1 MIILKVTKWWL
12 ITFSFIVPS
21 VYNCY
26 INKDYV
32 FALINKNIPIYFISK
47 IIFFILLNTYIK
59 KILFYPPHFLPPILS
74 GTQRLL
80 SLLNSWHFVLSLMKF
95 PWVQLLLTMWEW
107 VWYHWGIINLLEA
120 IFSKKKRFSLNY
132 SELPVDA
139 QETLFPS
146 CWNPYWL
153 NLLQVLYTPP

>member
-47 IIFFILLNTYIK
+47 IIFFTLLNTYIK
-59 KILFYPPHFLPPILS
+59 KNIILS
-74 GTQRLL
+74 TPL
-80 SLLNSWHFVLSLMKF
+80 SPSNSFWDPETTF
-95 PWVQLLLTMWEW
+95 PSEFMTFCT
-107 VWYHWGIINLLEA
+107 IINEVPLSPTVVDHVRMGVVPLRYNKFTGSY
-120 IFSKKKRFSLNY
+120 ILKKNDSPSITVNY
-132 SELPVDA
+132 
-139 QETLFPS
+139 Q
-146 CWNPYWL
+146 
-153 NLLQVLYTPP
+153 